1 MRWSRIKTSIRATRG
16 RRWALGYL
24 RVLVIVALFS
34 SFLAND
40 RPILASYSGELR
52 FPVFR
57 ELGEQL
63 TGPRPYG
70 DLPGR
75 SWRKAETDWAVW
87 PPVRYSAGELD
98 FANNNY
104 VSPFDG
110 QKINSAFERHWLGT
124 DQLGRDTL
132 AGLIRGCR
140 IALLVGLVAMGIAL
154 LIGLLMGSMA
164 GFFANDGLRA
174 PRHLCWAMAFG
185 AVIGLVYLL
194 TNFLP
199 FATEWSGWFKW
210 PTALLLFA
218 FCLFLFRIGF
228 SLPARFW
235 PWWRKEISLPIDA
248 LVLRLIELFNSFPTL
263 VLLIAVLPI
272 IDNPT
277 ILTVMLVIGLIRWTG
292 IARFVR
298 AELLRSRQLPYI
310 DAARL
315 SGFGQLRILLR
326 HALPNALGPVV
337 VALSFGVAG
346 AILLEAYLS
355 FLSIGLPED
364 QVSWGSLLQQS
375 RAQPAAWWLAVF
387 PGLAIFFTVL
397 SLNVIGESLR

>member
-1 MRWSRIKTSIRATRG
+1 MRWSRIRNSIRSTRG

-24 RVLVIVALFS
+24 KVLVIVAIFS

-40 RPILASYSGELR
+40 RPILASYAGEIR

-57 ELGEQL
+57 EIGEIFS
-63 TGPRPYG
+63 GPRPYG

-104 VSPFDG
+104 VSPFEE
-110 QKINSAFERHWLGT
+110 QKIETALERHWLGT

-140 IALLVGLVAMGIAL
+140 IALLVGMVAMGIAL
-154 LIGLLMGSMA
+154 LIGLLMGGLA
-164 GFFANDGLRA
+164 GFFSNDGLRA
-174 PRHLCWAMAFG
+174 HRHRAWSFAIGTVFG
-185 AVIGLVYLL
+185 IIYLIN
-194 TNFLP
+194 NFLP
-199 FATEWSGWFKW
+199 YANGWSGWIKYPAAFIVF
-210 PTALLLFA
+210 AGLLGLFQLLF
-218 FCLFLFRIGF
+218 GF
-228 SLPARFW
+228 PASFW

-248 LVLRLIELFNSFPTL
+248 IVLRIIELFNSFPTL
-263 VLLIAVLPI
+263 ILLIAVLPV
-272 IDNPT
+272 IDSPT

-298 AELLRSRQLPYI
+298 AELLRIRQLPYI
-310 DAARL
+310 DAARI
-315 SGFGQLRILLR
+315 SGFGQLRILFR

-397 SLNVIGESLR
+397 SLNVIGEAVR